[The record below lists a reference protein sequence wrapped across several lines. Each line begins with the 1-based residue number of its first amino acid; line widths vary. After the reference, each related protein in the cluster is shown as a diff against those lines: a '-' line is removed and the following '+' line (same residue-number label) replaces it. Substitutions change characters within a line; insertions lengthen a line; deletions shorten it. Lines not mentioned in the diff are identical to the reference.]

1 MATLEEIQLKVDEV
15 KSKIPGIRTG
25 IEALSASD
33 LSEGASAVGVPD
45 IGDQDTTAEVVSKG
59 ADSTAGAAIGVVDA
73 TEQRLKDE
81 AAARQTAIDEAAK
94 TEKSWLTKLTTA
106 GKTTETKLAEEE
118 EEAGVAGLSEE
129 AKTQKLK
136 VAGIQG
142 DLAKLES
149 RYLVDVDREGDRLAS
164 SGAIGLAENK
174 ITREYKRDK
183 AYLSA
188 DLYAEAAVLSVYSDN
203 LTEAKNSA
211 QSAVNAY
218 MYDQEQEVKRFEY
231 LYDYHSDFLDSLKA
245 EDKAIV
251 DEAKA
256 TAEAE
261 KVKVE
266 AEKTNVMNMML
277 QYPKAGIKLTDTV
290 EEATVKASA
299 WSGTQIETWAT
310 GTPTSYK
317 EWQLAGSPGTF
328 EEWKKGVTTGTTG
341 QAVFSD
347 DSGTQYD
354 LGTTE
359 GLNQFKKANPDYTY
373 EDMNAFLDQNVK
385 GLDASTRKG
394 LLEGSD
400 FKVETRLD
408 KQGVIDWAKE
418 QRDKGYSDTE
428 IKTSLEEKYPKD
440 WAKEAVDRL
449 EYTLFEKLT
458 GWLPWVTKY

>member
-1 MATLEEIQLKVDEV
+1 MANTLEEIQQKITEV
-15 KSKIPGIRTG
+15 KSKIPGIKTG

-45 IGDQDTTAEVVSKG
+45 IGDQDTNAEVVSKG

-136 VAGIQG
+136 VVGLQSDINKLGIEEQAE
-142 DLAKLES
+142 L
-149 RYLVDVDREGDRLAS
+149 DRLNERGGGMSWAS
-164 SGAIGLAENK
+164 AEANT
-174 ITREYKRDK
+174 IQRRYAREK

-211 QSAVNAY
+211 KDAVNAF

-256 TAEAE
+256 TAETE
-261 KVKVE
+261 KDKVE
-266 AEKTNVMNMML
+266 AEKYQIMEWKMK
-277 QYPKAGIKLTDTV
+277 YPNSGILLADTV
-290 EEATVKASA
+290 EEATLKIEDQLRGQVDLLSVSEAKSLGVPYGTTRQDAMGLTPGEPDEEDGNDWDKARQFI
-299 WSGTQIETWAT
+299 TDNPT
-310 GTPTSYK
+310 GTYTELLNGIREYTGLSLTDSKSVLTEKGIK
-317 EWQLAGSPGTF
+317 EV
-328 EEWKKGVTTGTTG
+328 EEDTK
-341 QAVFSD
+341 
-347 DSGTQYD
+347 
-354 LGTTE
+354 
-359 GLNQFKKANPDYTY
+359 
-373 EDMNAFLDQNVK
+373 M
-385 GLDASTRKG
+385 
-394 LLEGSD
+394 
-400 FKVETRLD
+400 D
-408 KQGVIDWAKE
+408 KQEMIDWAKE
-418 QRDKGYSDTE
+418 QYEGDYDKDE
-428 IKTSLEEKYPKD
+428 VRASLAKYPKEWVD
-440 WAKEAVDRL
+440 EAIDKL
-449 EYTLFEKLT
+449 DYTWFEKAT
-458 GWLPWVTKY
+458 NWATGGWLNKY